1 MRFKFF
7 LAFCVLSVNTYAI
20 QLIDSTKNVTEVAI
34 QKYSKL
40 EIGIAS
46 FELKTQNGYKVFDS
60 SSVNMYAIF
69 TSPSG
74 KKYRRNAFYFQPYER
89 HFDRPNNIEIPG
101 GNCSIGWNDV
111 AEYEYP
117 DANAFMVPINTNY
130 PWRVRFAL
138 HSSKTIS
145 QKTTSIC

>member
-1 MRFKFF
+1 MLF
-7 LAFCVLSVNTYAI
+7 AFAPAKA
-20 QLIDSTKNVTEVAI
+20 LIDSVKSFTGNSVA
-34 QKYSKL
+34 KHFRY
-40 EIGIAS
+40 ETGIAVS
-46 FELKTQNGYKVFDS
+46 DTLMPPFVNPYDS
-60 SSVNMYAIF
+60 SQVNMYAIF

-138 HSSKTIS
+138 HSSKNIS
-145 QKTTSIC
+145 KKTTSIY